1 MGIETMT
8 PRNIL
13 SNHLATRANS
23 LDFYALGMLLPNPD
37 TILRSQGKSI
47 TTYRDMQ
54 VDALVGS
61 CVTRRKASVQ
71 ALDFGL
77 DRGAASSRHGKAV
90 QAMLDALPLSTIIEQ
105 MQDAVLY
112 GYQPMEVIWGQSGG
126 LFVPADVQAKPPEWF
141 CFDANNML
149 RFKSRAAPLF
159 GEEDPGKKYLL
170 PRQSPT
176 YQNPY
181 GLAALSMCYWPL
193 VFKKGGL
200 KFWLAFTE
208 KFGSAF
214 SVGKLPR
221 SATDAERAA
230 LLDSLEALI
239 QDGVATIPDDGSIEL
254 VEMAGKSASADLYA
268 QLVAHCSSE
277 IAIALL
283 GQNQTTQASANKASA
298 TAGLEVTK
306 DLRDADARIIAAS
319 INQLIK
325 WVCELNFGDVPTP
338 VFSFW
343 DQKEQDELQAQRDK
357 SNYDA
362 GARFTNAYW
371 KRGYGYQEGDLQP
384 EPVAAPQAVAASP
397 SVIAG
402 APRNPSPAFSEAPT
416 ANPLQAETD
425 TLTRASVPLWSAM
438 VDQLQTLVDGAESV
452 AALQLS
458 MVQAFGDLESA
469 ELVRLMAAALAL
481 AELKGMDSARD
492 DAGPAPTFAEPKLD
506 PRLGQILANQ
516 ASLQSS
522 VDFLQAKEPFVI
534 HNIIKLPEQSAP
546 VVNNTVNLP
555 EQAAPVINLGAPSIT
570 VQPAPVT
577 VNNAF
582 AARAVQTVQRDA
594 NDEIVSTTT
603 IYQSSQE

>member
-1 MGIETMT
+1 MT

-77 DRGAASSRHGKAV
+77 DRGQASSRHGKAV
-90 QAMLDALPLSTIIEQ
+90 QAMLDALPLTTIIEQ

-112 GYQPMEVIWGQSGG
+112 GYQPMEVIWGQAGG
-126 LFVPADVQAKPPEWF
+126 LFVPLDVQAKPPEWF
-141 CFDANNML
+141 CFDTNNML
-149 RFKSRAAPLF
+149 RFKSRAQPLF

-181 GLAALSMCYWPL
+181 GFAALSMCYWPL

-221 SATDAERAA
+221 SATEAERTA

-239 QDGVATIPDDGSIEL
+239 QDGVATIPDDGSVEL
-254 VEMAGKSASADLYA
+254 IEMAGKSASADLYA

-298 TAGLEVTK
+298 LAGLEVTK

-343 DQKEQDELQAQRDK
+343 DQKEQDELQAARDK
-357 SNYDA
+357 SNHDA

-371 KRGYGYQEGDLQP
+371 MRGYGYQEGDLQP
-384 EPVAAPQAVAASP
+384 EPVAPA
-397 SVIAG
+397 VIAST
-402 APRNPSPAFSEAPT
+402 ARQSTDPNAAPAFADHTPAEPDAIDALVDAELAQWQPLLAPMT
-416 ANPLQAETD
+416 TPLQAAIDAAVANGD
-425 TLTRASVPLWSAM
+425 TAAELIARLPALLANMDADALAQALTRAAFTARLA
-438 VDQLQTLVDGAESV
+438 GV
-452 AALQLS
+452 AAL
-458 MVQAFGDLESA
+458 DE
-469 ELVRLMAAALAL
+469 AAA
-481 AELKGMDSARD
+481 
-492 DAGPAPTFAEPKLD
+492 T
-506 PRLGQILANQ
+506 
-516 ASLQSS
+516 
-522 VDFLQAKEPFVI
+522 
-534 HNIIKLPEQSAP
+534 LP
-546 VVNNTVNLP
+546 
-555 EQAAPVINLGAPSIT
+555 
-570 VQPAPVT
+570 
-577 VNNAF
+577 
-582 AARAVQTVQRDA
+582 
-594 NDEIVSTTT
+594 
-603 IYQSSQE
+603 